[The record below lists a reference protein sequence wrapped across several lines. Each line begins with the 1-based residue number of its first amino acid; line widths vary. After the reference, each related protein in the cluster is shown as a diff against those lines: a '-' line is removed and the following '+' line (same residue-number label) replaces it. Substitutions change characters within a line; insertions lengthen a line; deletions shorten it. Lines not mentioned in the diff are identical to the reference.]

1 MREEEA
7 AQEEEEEEEEE
18 AVAMEIQ
25 EVIQPKQEESETKQK
40 PEKQE
45 SEIHGPVDRGVGSNV
60 PLEPVQQRWREDTR
74 WK

>member
-1 MREEEA
+1 MQEEDA
-7 AQEEEEEEEEE
+7 AEEEEEEEEE

-25 EVIQPKQEESETKQK
+25 EVTERKEEKMEAELK
-40 PEKQE
+40 PGKQE

-60 PLEPVQQRWREDTR
+60 PLEPVQQRWREDKR